1 VRKVERDKQRELE
14 KEGWES
20 TKEKRV
26 TENREMGRREN
37 ERGKQEG
44 NDSEREEDRV
54 RERELEKD

>member
-1 VRKVERDKQRELE
+1 
-14 KEGWES
+14 
-20 TKEKRV
+20 
-26 TENREMGRREN
+26 MGRREN